1 MTRIL
6 NPKAKESQQQEYEK
20 QKAWLEDL
28 NAGEN
33 PVGARIKILQSN
45 LWQSISD
52 FLPEK
57 KRAEVLMALQTVYLS
72 NSIINL
78 SEDNI
83 DRAMTWEK
91 TPQGHEYWADLH
103 NTTLENG
110 L

>member
-1 MTRIL
+1 MKIL

-20 QKAWLEDL
+20 QKAWLENL

-33 PVGARIKILQSN
+33 PVGVRIKILQSN

-78 SEDNI
+78 DSDNI
-83 DRAMTWEK
+83 DVAMTWEQ
-91 TPQGHEYWADLH
+91 TPQGHDYWADLH
-103 NTTLENG
+103 YTTVENG